1 MNAYLIRTAAIG
13 AFFFTPA
20 AALAQDEPAKSD
32 EFSGYTTIGIAA
44 LPDYEGAD
52 DHRILPLV
60 DGKLQW
66 GERYIAVEG
75 PAIRANI
82 INAKGFEFGP
92 IAAFTFGRDAEIKDR
107 AVARL
112 GAIDDAYEVG
122 AFVAASFD
130 LGGNDTLRLGVQG
143 VHDVSDVHGG
153 FVITANAT
161 YIAPV
166 GERLNLMFDLGASYA
181 SDDYA
186 ETYFS
191 VTPTGSLASGLPQYA
206 AQGGLKDVGAQ
217 LTASYRIGDN
227 WGIAANAGYR
237 RLLGDFADSPV
248 VSARVSGGGSADQ
261 LSGGVGIFLTF

>member
-1 MNAYLIRTAAIG
+1 MHYNLIRSILFGTL
-13 AFFFTPA
+13 FLTPSI
-20 AALAQDEPAKSD
+20 ALAQDKPEESD

-44 LPDYEGAD
+44 VPDYEGAY

-60 DGKLQW
+60 DGRLNW

-82 INAKGFEFGP
+82 LNSETVEFGP
-92 IAAFTFGRDAEIKDR
+92 IAAFTFGRDDDIENL
-107 AVARL
+107 AVAQL
-112 GAIDDAYEVG
+112 GDIDDAYEVG
-122 AFVAASFD
+122 LFGAVNFD
-130 LGGNDTLRLGVQG
+130 LGGNDALRLGVQG
-143 VHDVSDVHGG
+143 VHDVSDVHDG

-161 YIAPV
+161 YTAPI
-166 GERLNLMFDLGASYA
+166 GKRLTLMLDIGASYA

-191 VTPTGSLASGLPQYA
+191 VTPAGSLASGLA
-206 AQGGLKDVGAQ
+206 TFNAEGGLKDVGAQ
-217 LTASYRIGDN
+217 LTATYRIGDN

-248 VSARVSGGGSADQ
+248 VANGGSADQ
-261 LSGGVGIFLTF
+261 LSGGVGVFFTF